1 MWPKPWHMKHF
12 GPEGTVYWP
21 PSLASFFPLD
31 MCWWWKLFWLCMGY
45 FGYVVMVL
53 WIFRVWMYEYFGVGL
68 EIWEEVAGIFPR
80 FLRWLPK
87 HHLSLPSR
95 CFLEICHLV
104 IDNLIIDYVS
114 SFFFLLFKSL
124 AIGYASVPSLS
135 EFLFVIFQM
144 NLNPW
149 AGCEGYAECEQA
161 LELNGCWVL
170 FECGHGKYWY
180 LGDRVLP

>member
-1 MWPKPWHMKHF
+1 
-12 GPEGTVYWP
+12 
-21 PSLASFFPLD
+21 
-31 MCWWWKLFWLCMGY
+31 
-45 FGYVVMVL
+45 
-53 WIFRVWMYEYFGVGL
+53 MYEYFGVGL
-68 EIWEEVAGIFPR
+68 EIREEVAGIFPR
-80 FLRWLPK
+80 FIHWLPK

-95 CFLEICHLV
+95 CSLEICRLV
-104 IDNLIIDYVS
+104 IDNLTIDDVS

-161 LELNGCWVL
+161 LELNGC
-170 FECGHGKYWY
+170 
-180 LGDRVLP
+180 